1 MSMFHPM
8 PFSDLIRRVFV
19 EYKRCGKIL
28 GVPEEKFYTGCS
40 GSNLSLQYMGQT
52 ASTPFGPAAGP
63 HTQLAQNIIAGWLTG
78 ARIFELKTVQI
89 LEDIRIPR
97 PCIDTETIG
106 FNVEWSQELPLDL
119 SLREYVKAWMV
130 IEMIAQSDLFGE
142 EFSRHHAQT
151 VFDLSVGYD
160 FKGIK
165 SKRMHDYIKKLTNAH
180 AVIEELRA
188 EIPDEFARFKT
199 LEYRANIVDTI
210 TLSTFHGCP
219 PEEIDHIVSHLL
231 TEHRVNVVVKL
242 NPTLLGPDI
251 VSNIVQNMLGYEEIQ
266 LDREAFKHDLR
277 FDQAIDLIRGMYHTA
292 SSMDK
297 ALGLKLT
304 NTLVVKNHKR
314 YFADEVM
321 YLSGPPLHLLALH
334 LLEKVRSALGDI
346 QAHIP
351 VSFSAGVDEHNFAD
365 VASLNVAPVT
375 VCTDMLKA
383 PGYAKGRAYLER
395 LCEKMLDVDA
405 INLPDFIM
413 KRFRHEVDAINDVF
427 IRLRDEVHKLGQQLP
442 ENSRYT
448 MVEEQL
454 QIFANLHRRV
464 VNALKEN
471 SDSLELLTTDAL
483 IVTETLKIYNQRFGE
498 SFLVPH
504 TFREL
509 YHHILA
515 AAAERN
521 LDSLLEEVTHD
532 PHYTYAKNKQTPKKL
547 ASHLT
552 RYDCASCG
560 NCIAVCPNLANFAY
574 HVAPVTLTCQ
584 THQLDRNGYTIHAL
598 SGGEFRIKKPLQIAH
613 VADSCNECGVC
624 AIHCVE
630 QGKPHADKPR
640 YFRSQEGWESR
651 KDDGFFVEKDGDVEH
666 IAGRIQG
673 KEYQLWH
680 NTQTNMI
687 TCSDG
692 RIEATLNYSDHAIQN
707 MIAVTPGGEAEI
719 FDMRIYHILLTQL
732 KGVLNE
738 EDCND
743 VNIKYL

>member
-1 MSMFHPM
+1 MEFE
-8 PFSDLIRRVFV
+8 RG
-19 EYKRCGKIL
+19 GKIL
-28 GVPEEKFYTGCS
+28 GIPEEKFYAGCP
-40 GSNLSLQYMGQT
+40 GSNLSVQYMGRK

-63 HTQLAQNIIAGWLTG
+63 HTQLAQNIVAGWLTG
-78 ARIFELKTVQI
+78 ARLFELKTVQI

-119 SLREYVKAWMV
+119 SLREYVKAWML
-130 IEMIAQSDLFGE
+130 IEMIKQSELFGE
-142 EFSRHHAQT
+142 EFSRHHAHAI
-151 VFDLSVGYD
+151 FDLSLGYD

-165 SKRMHDYIKKLTNAH
+165 SKRMSDYIKKLTNAH

-188 EIPDEFARFKT
+188 EIPDEFAKFKT
-199 LEYRANIVDTI
+199 LEYQPKIVDTI

-219 PEEIDHIVSHLL
+219 PEEIDHIVSYLL

-242 NPTLLGPDI
+242 NPTLLGADDI
-251 VSNIVQNMLGYEEIQ
+251 SSLLYDTLGYHDIQ
-266 LDREAFKHDLR
+266 LDREAFAHDLR
-277 FDQAIDLIRGMYHTA
+277 FDQAIDLIGGMYHTA

-297 ALGLKLT
+297 TLGLKLT

-314 YFADEVM
+314 YFADDVM
-321 YLSGPPLHLLALH
+321 YLSGPPLHVIALH
-334 LLEKVRSALGDI
+334 LLEKVRSALGEI

-365 VASLNVAPVT
+365 VVSLNVAPVT
-375 VCTDMLKA
+375 VCTNMLKA

-395 LCEKMLDVDA
+395 LCEKMQDVDA

-427 IRLRDEVHKLGQQLP
+427 IKLRDEVHKLGQLLP
-442 ENSRYT
+442 ESSRDT
-448 MVEEQL
+448 IVEEQL
-454 QIFANLHRRV
+454 QTFANLHRRV

-483 IVTETLKIYNQRFGE
+483 IVTETLKAYNQRFGE

-521 LDSLLEEVTHD
+521 LDSLLEEVVHD
-532 PHYTYAKNKQTPKKL
+532 PHYTYGKNKQPPKKSAVHL
-547 ASHLT
+547 ALH
-552 RYDCASCG
+552 DCASCG

-574 HVAPVTLTCQ
+574 HVAPAAIAYQ
-584 THQLDRNGYTIHAL
+584 NHQLDRDGYTIHAH
-598 SGGEFRIKKPLQIAH
+598 SGGEFRLKKSLQIGH
-613 VADSCNECGVC
+613 VAESCNECGVC

-640 YFRSQEGWESR
+640 YFRSQEGWDNR
-651 KDDGFFVEKDGDVEH
+651 KDDGFFVEKDGDIEQ

-673 KEYQLWH
+673 KEYRLWH
-680 NTQTNMI
+680 NTQSNVVTF
-687 TCSDG
+687 SDG
-692 RIEATLNYSDHAIQN
+692 RIEVTLSYPDHAIQN
-707 MIAVTPGGEAEI
+707 MIAVTPGGETEI
-719 FDMRIYHILLTQL
+719 FDMRVYYILLTQL
-732 KGVLNE
+732 KGVLND

-743 VNIKYL
+743 INIRYL

>member
-1 MSMFHPM
+1 MATFHPM

-19 EYKRCGKIL
+19 EFKRCGKIL
-28 GVPEEKFYTGCS
+28 GVPDEKFYTGCP
-40 GSNLSLQYMGQT
+40 GANLSAQYMGQT

-63 HTQLAQNIIAGWLTG
+63 HTQLAQNIIAAWLTG
-78 ARIFELKTVQI
+78 ARFFELKTVQM

-106 FNVEWSQELPLDL
+106 FNVEWSQELPLNL

-130 IEMIAQSDLFGE
+130 IEMIKQSELFGE
-142 EFSRHHAQT
+142 EFTRHHAHT
-151 VFDLSVGYD
+151 IFDLSIGYD

-165 SKRMHDYIKKLTNAH
+165 SKRMREYIQKLSNAH
-180 AVIEELRA
+180 GVIDELRN

-199 LEYRANIVDTI
+199 LEYQPKIIETI

-219 PEEIDHIVSHLL
+219 PDEIDNIVSHLL
-231 TEHRVNVVVKL
+231 TEHRLNVVVKL
-242 NPTLLGPDI
+242 NPTLLGPDE
-251 VSNIVQNMLGYEEIQ
+251 VSSLLRDTLGYEDIQ
-266 LDREAFKHDLR
+266 LDRDAFKQDLR
-277 FDQAIDLIRGMYHTA
+277 FDQAVDVIRSMHHTA
-292 SSMDK
+292 SSMGK
-297 ALGLKLT
+297 TLGLKLT

-321 YLSGPPLHLLALH
+321 YLSGQPLHVLALH
-334 LLEKVRSALGDI
+334 LLEKMRAALGDI

-351 VSFSAGVDEHNFAD
+351 MSFSAGVDEHNFAD
-365 VASLNVAPVT
+365 VASLNLAPVT
-375 VCTDMLKA
+375 VCTDLLKP
-383 PGYAKGRAYLER
+383 PGYAKGRAYIER
-395 LCEKMLDVDA
+395 LCEKMQDVDA
-405 INLPDFIM
+405 INLPDFMM

-427 IRLRDEVHKLGQQLP
+427 IKLRDEVHKLGQKLP
-442 ENSRYT
+442 DNSRSAI
-448 MVEEQL
+448 VEEQL
-454 QIFANLHRRV
+454 QTFANLHRRV

-483 IVTETLKIYNQRFGE
+483 IVTQTLKVYNQRFGE

-521 LDSLLEEVTHD
+521 LDSLLEETMQD
-532 PHYTYAKNKQTPKKL
+532 PHYTYAKNKRAPKKS
-547 ASHLT
+547 ASRLSL
-552 RYDCASCG
+552 YDCASCG

-574 HVAPVTLTCQ
+574 HVAPVTLTYQ
-584 THQLDRNGYTIHAL
+584 NHQLDGYDIKPL
-598 SGGEFRIKKPLQIAH
+598 PGGEFRLKKPLQIAH

-640 YFRSQEGWESR
+640 YYHSHDAWESR
-651 KDDGFFVEKDGDVEH
+651 KDDGFFVENDEQNEY

-673 KEYQLWH
+673 KEYRLWH
-680 NTQTNMI
+680 NTQTNVI
-687 TCSDG
+687 TFSDG
-692 RIEATLNYSDHAIQN
+692 RIEVTLSYPDHTVQN

-719 FDMRIYHILLTQL
+719 FDMRVYHILLTQL
-732 KGVLNE
+732 KGVLND

-743 VNIKYL
+743 INIRYV